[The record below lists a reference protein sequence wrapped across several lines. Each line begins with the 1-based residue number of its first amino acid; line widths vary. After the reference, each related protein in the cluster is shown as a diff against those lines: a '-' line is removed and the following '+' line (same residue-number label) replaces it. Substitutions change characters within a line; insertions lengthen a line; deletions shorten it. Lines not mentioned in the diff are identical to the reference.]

1 MKQLKITKKITKRD
15 ESESLNKYLHE
26 ISKIPLL
33 EYKEEIKLAKQI
45 KKGLKVNASKKDKKK
60 KKIAQDKLVQS
71 NLRFVVSVAK
81 QYQNQG
87 LSLSDLINEGNL
99 GLIKAALRF
108 DESRGFKFIS
118 YAVWWIR
125 QCILQAIA
133 DFSRCVRSPTNKIA
147 LLNKVNKVSSYL
159 EQKLQRKPSIKEISN
174 YLSVSEKEVEEVFKC
189 SGKHISLDAPLI
201 EGEGINLYD
210 VISLKDTPKPDNKL
224 NKEYFKRDIKR
235 CLKIL
240 SKREEQV
247 IILCCGLFGKNAM
260 TFEEIARLFG
270 LTRERVRQIQISAF
284 KKLKKSK
291 ISKILKT
298 YLGK

>member
-1 MKQLKITKKITKRD
+1 MKKLKINKKYFNKD
-15 ESESLNKYLHE
+15 ESESLNKYLNE

-33 EYKEEIKLAKQI
+33 SNNKEIKLAKKI
-45 KKGLKVNASKKDKKK
+45 KKGLKNNSTKKEKLDKEK
-60 KKIAQDKLVQS
+60 AQNILVKS

-99 GLIKAALRF
+99 GLIKASLRF
-108 DESRGFKFIS
+108 DETRGFKFIS

-133 DFSRCVRSPTNKIA
+133 DCSRCVRSPTNKIA
-147 LLNKVNKVSSYL
+147 FLNKVNKVFTKL
-159 EQKLQRKPSIKEISN
+159 EQKYYRQPTIKEISK
-174 YLSVSEKEVEEVFKC
+174 YLSVNVKDIEEVLKY
-189 SGKHISLDAPLI
+189 SSKHISLDAPLI

-210 VISLKDTPKPDNKL
+210 VISYKDSPKPDNNL
-224 NKEYFKRDIKR
+224 NKESLKNDIKR

-240 SKREEQV
+240 SKREKKV
-247 IILCCGLFGKNAM
+247 IILSCGLFGKNIM
-260 TFEEIARLFG
+260 NFEEIARLFG
-270 LTRERVRQIQISAF
+270 LTRERVRQIQISAI

-291 ISKILKT
+291 KSKILKY
-298 YLGK
+298 YLG

>member
-1 MKQLKITKKITKRD
+1 MNKLKINKTLTNKE
-15 ESESLNKYLHE
+15 ESESLNKYLNE

-33 EYKEEIKLAKQI
+33 NYKEEIELAIKI
-45 KKGLKVNASKKDKKK
+45 KKGLKKNATKKQKIEKKK
-60 KKIAQDKLVQS
+60 SLDKLVKS

-108 DESRGFKFIS
+108 DETRGFKFIS

-133 DFSRCVRSPTNKIA
+133 DCSRCVRSPTNKIA
-147 LLNKVNKVSSYL
+147 FLNKINKVFSFL
-159 EQKLQRKPSIKEISN
+159 EQKLHRNPTIKEISKQ
-174 YLSVSEKEVEEVFKC
+174 LSVNEKEVEDVLKY
-189 SGKHISLDAPLI
+189 SNKHISLDAPLI

-210 VISLKDTPKPDNKL
+210 IISFKDSPKPDSKL
-224 NKEYFKRDIKR
+224 NKESLKKDIKR

-240 SKREEQV
+240 SKREEKV
-247 IILCCGLFGKNAM
+247 IIYCCGLFDNDPM

-284 KKLKKSK
+284 KKLRKSKKSK
-291 ISKILKT
+291 ILKS
-298 YLGK
+298 YLG

>member
-1 MKQLKITKKITKRD
+1 MKKLKITKKFTNIE

-33 EYKEEIKLAKQI
+33 TYEEEIKLAKQI
-45 KKGLKVNASKKDKKK
+45 NKGLKINASKKDKKQ
-60 KKIAQDKLVQS
+60 KKISQDKLVKS
-71 NLRFVVSVAK
+71 NLRFVVSVSK

-108 DESRGFKFIS
+108 DETRGFKFIS

-147 LLNKVNKVSSYL
+147 FLNKVNKVCSYL
-159 EQKLQRKPSIKEISN
+159 EQKLQRQPSIKEISK
-174 YLSVSEKEVEEVFKC
+174 YLSVSEKEVEDVLKY

-210 VISLKDTPKPDNKL
+210 VISYKDSPKPDNKL
-224 NKEYFKRDIKR
+224 NKESLKRDIKR

-247 IILCCGLFGKNAM
+247 IILYCGLFGNKPM
-260 TFEEIARLFG
+260 TFEEIAKMFI

-291 ISKILKT
+291 KSKILKF
-298 YLGK
+298 YLG